1 MFFSCLA
8 CHVSAKQVVDY
19 ASTCQ
24 QPNGN
29 ADAMPEKGA
38 LNNVRTAPT
47 ASEDLTEELTCVGRA
62 QTVTS
67 QNQTPNSESS
77 STPSNPAIK
86 LATEECAAE
95 VGRVLKC
102 DTKFTLD

>member
-1 MFFSCLA
+1 
-8 CHVSAKQVVDY
+8 
-19 ASTCQ
+19 
-24 QPNGN
+24 
-29 ADAMPEKGA
+29 MPEKGA

-62 QTVTS
+62 QQVE
-67 QNQTPNSESS
+67 NHTPNSASS

-95 VGRVLKC
+95 VRRVLDC
-102 DTKFTLD
+102 DAQFTLGLDERLVG